1 MKTYI
6 KILSS
11 FLITILLLI
20 PVGCSKEDVSDI
32 TEPLSGKK
40 AENFNALMASLP
52 SFNQPE
58 EVSEP
63 DILDEDP
70 PARDDE
76 EPSLE
81 CFTTYYKHAPG
92 FNDMLA
98 LDPSTDV
105 IFPGAILKGESIPTG
120 EYIPIVADRA
130 AITLSASLTNI
141 NGSPVVK
148 VTDPKLSTVREEVK
162 SILDQEVTGATPARI
177 NFEISEVY
185 TKEQLNLAIGANYRS
200 AAAKVSAS
208 FNFTNSTYRYKY
220 VLKYFQ
226 VYYTIDMDPP
236 QNPSDLFTDTPDL
249 NALGS
254 TSPVYVAT
262 VTYGR
267 MIIYTIESNSTKTE
281 IDAAFSASF
290 ASGDG
295 SIDAEYQKTID
306 ESSVKALVIGGS
318 GSDAAQVVNGPKDV
332 YNYITEG
339 GNYSKES
346 PGAPL
351 SYKLRYLKQG
361 TPIARVVLASEYAVR
376 ECDVAY
382 PVYNVTLISLSCDG
396 CEDDGNPRAELYGI
410 ISGQMYQA
418 RTVVNSTTFWRYKR
432 DNTFKLGKG
441 ATKNVGKSAR
451 TEFYRPDY
459 ANDYIR
465 VYGDMMEADL
475 GCPFDCDDDFGS
487 ASRNVYLHEIKLGE
501 PPLYINISFSGLVD
515 AKFRFER
522 VQ

>member
-1 MKTYI
+1 MVKFSI
-6 KILSS
+6 
-11 FLITILLLI
+11 F
-20 PVGCSKEDVSDI
+20 
-32 TEPLSGKK
+32 KK
-40 AENFNALMASLP
+40 
-52 SFNQPE
+52 NQPE
-58 EVSEP
+58 GVSEP
-63 DILDEDP
+63 EILDEDP
-70 PARDDE
+70 LTRDDE
-76 EPSLE
+76 DPSLE

-130 AITLSASLTNI
+130 PITLSASLTNI
-141 NGSPVVK
+141 SGSPVVE
-148 VTDPKLSTVREEVK
+148 VTDPKLSTDREGVK

-208 FNFTNSTYRYKY
+208 FNFTNSTYKYKY

-249 NALGS
+249 DALGS

-267 MIIYTIESNSTKTE
+267 MTIYTIESNSTKTE

-318 GSDAAQVVNGPKDV
+318 GSDAAQVVNGPTDV
-332 YNYITEG
+332 YNYIAEG

-361 TPIARVVLASEYAVR
+361 TPVARVVLASEYAVR
-376 ECDVAY
+376 ECDLAY
-382 PVYNVTLISLSCDG
+382 PVYNATLVSLSCDG
-396 CEDDGNPRAELYGI
+396 CHDGFDAEGELYGI

-418 RTVVNSTTFWRYKR
+418 GTVVNSTTFWRYKR
-432 DNTFKLGKG
+432 DNTFD
-441 ATKNVGKSAR
+441 VGKDASKLVGKTAR
-451 TEFYRPDY
+451 TEFYKPDY

-465 VYGDMMEADL
+465 FYGDMEEADE

-487 ASRNVYLHEIKLGE
+487 ADKRVFLHEIELGA
-501 PPLYINISFSGLVD
+501 PPLEVNLSFSGLVN
-515 AKFRFER
+515 AKFHFER